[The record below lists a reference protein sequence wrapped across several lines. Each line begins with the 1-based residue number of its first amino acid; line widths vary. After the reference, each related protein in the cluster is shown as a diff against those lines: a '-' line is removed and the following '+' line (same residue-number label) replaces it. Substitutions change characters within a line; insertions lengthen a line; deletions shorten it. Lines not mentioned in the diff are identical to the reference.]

1 MTTFTPKNPAD
12 SATNLPPNLDM
23 FMDVPVVVTVQ
34 LGSCQL
40 SMREVLQLNPGS
52 IVQLDKLADA
62 PVEVLLND
70 KLVARGEVVVLE
82 NKFGIKI
89 TEMVGSSG

>member
-1 MTTFTPKNPAD
+1 MPA
-12 SATNLPPNLDM
+12 NLDM
-23 FMDVPVVVTVQ
+23 FMDVPVILTVQ

-52 IVQLDKLADA
+52 VVQLNKLADA

-70 KLVARGEVVVLE
+70 KLVARGEVVVVE

-89 TEMVGSSG
+89 TEMVSG

>member
-1 MTTFTPKNPAD
+1 MTTKTPTDLPA
-12 SATNLPPNLDM
+12 NLPANLDM
-23 FMDVPVVVTVQ
+23 FLDVPVIVTVQ

-52 IVQLDKLADA
+52 VVQLNKLADA

-70 KLVARGEVVVLE
+70 KLVARGEVVVVE

-89 TEMVGSSG
+89 TEMVSG

>member
-1 MTTFTPKNPAD
+1 MTTKTPDLPA
-12 SATNLPPNLDM
+12 NLPANLDM
-23 FMDVPVVVTVQ
+23 FMDVPVIVTVQ

-52 IVQLDKLADA
+52 VVQLDKLADA
-62 PVEVLLND
+62 PVEVMLND
-70 KLVARGEVVVLE
+70 KLVARGEVVVVE

-89 TEMVGSSG
+89 TEMVGGG

>member
-1 MTTFTPKNPAD
+1 MTTKPPTE
-12 SATNLPPNLDM
+12 LPGNLDL
-23 FMDVPVVVTVQ
+23 FMDVPVGVTVQ

-40 SMREVLQLNPGS
+40 SMREVLQLNSGS

-62 PVEVLLND
+62 PVELLVND
-70 KLVARGEVVVLE
+70 KLVARGEVVVVE

-89 TEMVGSSG
+89 TELLGS

>member
-1 MTTFTPKNPAD
+1 MTMTKPSTELPG
-12 SATNLPPNLDM
+12 NLEL
-23 FMDVPVVVTVQ
+23 FLDVPVAVTVQ

-40 SMREVLQLNPGS
+40 PMREVLQLNVGS

-62 PVEVLLND
+62 PVEVLVND
-70 KLVARGEVVVLE
+70 KLVARGEVVVVE

-89 TEMVGSSG
+89 TQLVGA

>member
-1 MTTFTPKNPAD
+1 MMTKTPTD
-12 SATNLPPNLDM
+12 LPPNLDM
-23 FMDVPVVVTVQ
+23 FLDVPVSVTVQ
-34 LGSCQL
+34 LGSCEL

-52 IVQLDKLADA
+52 VVQLDKLADA

-70 KLVARGEVVVLE
+70 KLVARGEVVVVE

-89 TEMVGSSG
+89 TEMITS

>member
-1 MTTFTPKNPAD
+1 MTTKTPTDTMLPA
-12 SATNLPPNLDM
+12 NLDM
-23 FMDVPVVVTVQ
+23 FLDVPVVVTVQ
-34 LGSCQL
+34 LGSCQM

-52 IVQLDKLADA
+52 VVQLDKLADA

-70 KLVARGEVVVLE
+70 KLVARGEVVVVE

-89 TEMVGSSG
+89 TEMIGSG